1 LGVEDRKEFD
11 QEEIMKGFM
20 DNIQHQDNGRYKV
33 RIPWIE
39 ERVPQSSNEAQSRA
53 RRKNLLS
60 KMKGDVREG
69 YDTNVI
75 EQLELGIIE
84 EAPNNKEGK
93 RLFYMPHRPVIREGV
108 VSTKIRM
115 VFDASAKP
123 SPEEYSINE
132 CMNPGPPTQ
141 PYFWDILIRSRLAT
155 VCIMRDV
162 EKAFVQVE
170 IEKNERDAE
179 AL

>member
-93 RLFYMPHRPVIREGV
+93 RLFYMPHRPVIREGA
-108 VSTKIRM
+108 VSTKIIM
-115 VFDASAKP
+115 VFHASAKP
-123 SPEEYSINE
+123 SPEEYW
-132 CMNPGPPTQ
+132 PPNTT
-141 PYFWDILIRSRLAT
+141 L
-155 VCIMRDV
+155 
-162 EKAFVQVE
+162 FVGHSHK
-170 IEKNERDAE
+170 I
-179 AL
+179 